1 MRVIIKTRRR
11 SNGTVEAVR
20 SPIMA
25 VEPRRGM
32 MIECPDCGSRNVR
45 PARLRSFTDKL
56 MRWLGVM
63 PARCRDCK
71 LRFRHSLWQFG
82 TMLAAKCPRCYSM
95 TLSTW
100 SEEYYIAPPMMRLL
114 IGLGA
119 KRYRCE
125 MCRFNFASFRTRRYS
140 SGKRW
145 RDNPSGNPA
154 GAKPQPAANEVSPV
168 AADKG

>member
-1 MRVIIKTRRR
+1 
-11 SNGTVEAVR
+11 
-20 SPIMA
+20 
-25 VEPRRGM
+25 
-32 MIECPDCGSRNVR
+32 
-45 PARLRSFTDKL
+45 
-56 MRWLGVM
+56 
-63 PARCRDCK
+63 
-71 LRFRHSLWQFG
+71 
-82 TMLAAKCPRCYSM
+82 M

-145 RDNPSGNPA
+145 RDNPSGNPV
-154 GAKPQPAANEVSPV
+154 GAKPQPAKEVSPV
-168 AADKG
+168 AADEG